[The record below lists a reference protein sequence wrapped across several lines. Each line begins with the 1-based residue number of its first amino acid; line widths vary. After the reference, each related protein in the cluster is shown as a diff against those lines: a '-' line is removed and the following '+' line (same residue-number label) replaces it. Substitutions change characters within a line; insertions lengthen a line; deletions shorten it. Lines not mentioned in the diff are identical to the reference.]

1 MDDDGL
7 FMRYR
12 DEGVL
17 IVGSGSAVHNL
28 RELWSTANKPTP
40 KFVLDFDRELDTVA
54 CWLTV
59 SKQGLRW
66 ALLIHK

>member
-1 MDDDGL
+1 MKEDGL
-7 FMRYR
+7 LMRRR

-28 RELWSTANKPTP
+28 RELWTTANKPSP

-54 CWLTV
+54 CQLTV
-59 SKQGLRW
+59 SDQGSRW
-66 ALLIHK
+66 ALLIHE